1 MSLLLSALD
10 GDVIMD
16 DNWDIKIV
24 VPGIA
29 VNKKNN
35 MLAAR
40 GRVIKNKRV
49 KNFEAL
55 VRTFAAVAMAE
66 KRLAPF
72 KHPLAIQVTAFYPD
86 RKRRDVQNI
95 PDVLFDAMESVVYEN
110 DCQVV
115 DVILSKRLCAK
126 GDERT
131 EIKIWEL
138 ADDERFPL
146 VQKKYE

>member
-16 DNWDIKIV
+16 NNWDVTIV
-24 VPGIA
+24 VPGVA

-35 MLAAR
+35 MLAVR

-49 KNFEAL
+49 KDFEAL
-55 VRTFAAVAMAE
+55 VQTFAAVAMAG
-66 KRLAPF
+66 KRLEPF
-72 KHPLAIQVTAFYPD
+72 KRPLAIQVTAFYPD

-95 PDVLFDAMESVVYEN
+95 SDVLFDAMEKVVYEN

-138 ADDERFPL
+138 ENDHRFPL
-146 VQKKYE
+146 VQKK